1 MTKTTLIAETTATIL
16 SAVLIAAAFLMEVP
30 LPQAAPWLFGSAFLI
45 GGFAKAR
52 EGVLETVKNKALN
65 VEILMILA
73 ALGAFV
79 IGYYSEGAILIII
92 FAISGVLES
101 YASARSEKELKA
113 LLELAPTTAMKVQ
126 DGTLVEVPVSSLAVG
141 DTVSVSAGMR
151 IPVDGTVIDGRTSVD
166 QSMVTGE
173 SVHLSREPGDSV
185 FAGSFNVDGH
195 ISVKTDKDPSDT
207 VVQHIVDFVTE
218 AKANAPKSQS
228 KIERFEKIYVYIVI
242 LIATFFMTVVPATGL
257 LGWEEAF
264 YRGII
269 VLVVGSPCALVASVS
284 PAMLASLSTASRLGI
299 LVKGGNHFETLRTIG
314 AVVFDKTGTIT
325 SGVFEVNEIR
335 FCDEVDHG
343 YAARVLY
350 TLERQSD
357 HPLARAV
364 TSHLDGTHLLE
375 GVRTSEKP
383 GRGMEADVDGVLWQV
398 GRFEGDACD
407 IAVTLSQE
415 ALEEGRTIIPVFKDH
430 VMVGAVT
437 LSDTVRQNAKE
448 TVERLKDLGIVP
460 VLLTGDHEG
469 TAKSIAKDVGI
480 DIVHHDCMP
489 EDKVSS
495 IETFRASYGPVMMVG
510 DGINDAPALA
520 KADIGCAMGS
530 AADVSL
536 ETSDI
541 VFTNNDLMRIPD
553 AFGLA
558 RGFQRITVQNIIF
571 STSVIVL
578 LMISNV
584 FGIVDLPFGVVAHET
599 STILVILN
607 SLRLLKSS

>member
-1 MTKTTLIAETTATIL
+1 MQKTTLIAETTATIL
-16 SAVLIAAAFLMEVP
+16 SAILIAAAFLLEASY
-30 LPQAAPWLFGSAFLI
+30 PQTSPWLFGSAFLI

-101 YASARSEKELKA
+101 YASAKSEKELKA

-126 DGTLVEVPVSSLAVG
+126 GDTLVEVPVSSLAVG
-141 DTVSVSAGMR
+141 DTISVSAGMR
-151 IPVDGTVIDGRTSVD
+151 IPVDGTVIEGQTSVD

-173 SVHLSREPGDSV
+173 SVHLFREPDDTV

-195 ISVKTDKDPSDT
+195 IKVKTDKDPSDT
-207 VVQHIVDFVTE
+207 VVQHIVDFVIE

-228 KIERFEKIYVYIVI
+228 RIDRFERIYVYIVI
-242 LIATFFMTVVPATGL
+242 LIAVIFMTLIPATGL

-284 PAMLASLSTASRLGI
+284 PAMLASLSAASRLGI
-299 LVKGGNHFETLRTIG
+299 LVKGGTHFETLPLIG

-325 SGVFEVNEIR
+325 SGVFEVNDIR
-335 FCDEVDHG
+335 FCDEVDHEDATRIL
-343 YAARVLY
+343 YA
-350 TLERQSD
+350 LERQSD
-357 HPLARAV
+357 HPLAKAV
-364 TSHLDGTHLLE
+364 TSHLEGTSLLE
-375 GVRTSEKP
+375 GIQTSEKP
-383 GRGMEADVDGVLWQV
+383 GRGMEAVIDGVLWQI

-407 IAVTLSQE
+407 VAVTLSNEAFQE
-415 ALEEGRTIIPVFKDH
+415 GKTIVPVFKDH

-437 LSDTVRQNAKE
+437 LSDTVRKNARD
-448 TVERLKDLGIVP
+448 TILRLKDQGIVP

-495 IETFRASYGPVMMVG
+495 IETFRKTYGPVMMVG

-541 VFTNNDLMRIPD
+541 VFTDNDLMRIPD
-553 AFGLA
+553 AFDLA
-558 RGFQRITVQNIIF
+558 GGFRKITLQNIIF

-607 SLRLLKSS
+607 SLRLLRTS